1 MLTVSDVRRLACDAL
16 RNKAEQSITKEA
28 SSGKENVIVDAKDI
42 PVWLEAELTDR
53 GFILNRYARTNCPD
67 VIEIFWG
74 AIKE

>member
-53 GFILNRYARTNCPD
+53 GFILNRYARTNCSD

-74 AIKE
+74 VIKE